1 MKILHS
7 SDWHL
12 GRTLFGRRRHDEFA
26 AFLDW
31 LTGVLHERQPD
42 ALLVSGDVFDT
53 GTPGRSRCSATR
65 SFSRRSSSSVHP

>member
-31 LTGVLHERQPD
+31 LTNVLHARRPD

-53 GTPGRSRCSATR
+53 GTPGVRAQELYYR
-65 SFSRRSSSSVHP
+65 FLRRAADSPMW